1 MRVLP
6 LKPKAPHRFLFLLIA
21 LLALLTAAP
30 LAMESV
36 AGQRWFSGAYLLV
49 LIAGLSSMR
58 RSTLWFV
65 AGAFLV
71 APGVIQFMGD
81 LSPGPDASG
90 FFEELRAW
98 STLSL
103 ALYLALLIGFIFRD
117 LFSFNLVTVDRLL
130 GALSGYVLLGILF
143 GSLFQALEIFR
154 PGAFV
159 GVSTFEPSHL
169 ASGGD
174 PGDALYYFSFVTLT
188 TLGYGDISPVSAM
201 ARMLV
206 VWEAVLGQAFM
217 TILVARLVGL
227 HVSGAAQPQRS
238 AESAQ
243 VRSGED
249 PGRALIALTDAA
261 RPPVAGE

>member
-6 LKPKAPHRFLFLLIA
+6 LKPEAPHHFLFLLIA
-21 LLALLTAAP
+21 LLGLLTAAP

-36 AGQRWFSGAYLLV
+36 AGQRCFSGSYLLV
-49 LIAGLSSMR
+49 LMAGLSSMR
-58 RSTLWFV
+58 RSRLWFI
-65 AGAFLV
+65 AGAVLV
-71 APGVIQFMGD
+71 VPGVVQFIGD
-81 LSPGPDASG
+81 LSSGPNARG
-90 FFEELRAW
+90 FFDDLRAW

-117 LFSFNLVTVDRLL
+117 LFSFNSVTTDRLL

-143 GSLFQALEIFR
+143 GSLFQVLELLS

-159 GVSTFEPSHL
+159 GVRASEPGHP
-169 ASGGD
+169 ATGGD

-188 TLGYGDISPVSAM
+188 TLGYGDISPVSPI

-227 HVSGAAQPQRS
+227 HVSGAAEPS
-238 AESAQ
+238 EFAEGVES
-243 VRSGED
+243 RD
-249 PGRALIALTDAA
+249 
-261 RPPVAGE
+261 